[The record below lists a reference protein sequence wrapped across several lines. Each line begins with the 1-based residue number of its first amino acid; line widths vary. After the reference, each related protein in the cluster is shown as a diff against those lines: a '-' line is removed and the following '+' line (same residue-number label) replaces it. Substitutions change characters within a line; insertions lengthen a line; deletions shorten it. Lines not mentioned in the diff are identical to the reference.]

1 MKRDFLSLRDFS
13 REELAQVLEQAQAF
27 KQGRLKPSLAGKA
40 VVLVFE
46 KASTR
51 TRISFEVGIDRLG
64 GHPIVLTPEMSQMGR
79 GEPLKDTA
87 RILSRYAEMIVM
99 RTYAH
104 ATIEEVAQWADVPV
118 INALT
123 DLLHPCQVLSDC
135 FTLSEIFGELTD
147 KKIAWIGDGN
157 NMANSWINAAALFGF
172 ELTLACPAGYEPDQ
186 GILSAAFI
194 DGAAVRVVREPAEA
208 VKGAVAVNTDVWASM
223 GQEQEARARRQ
234 AFQGYQVDARLMSQ
248 AAPEAVFLHCLPAH
262 RGEEVTEEVLESA
275 QSVVWD
281 QAENRLYVQ
290 EAIMDFLVG
299 HHHER

>member
-13 REELAQVLEQAQAF
+13 RDELSQVLEQAQAF
-27 KQGRLKPSLAGKA
+27 KQGRLKSSLEGKA
-40 VVLVFE
+40 VVMVFE

-64 GHPIVLTPEMSQMGR
+64 GHPIVLTPGTSQMGR

-104 ATIEEVAQWADVPV
+104 ATIEEIAQWADVPV

-172 ELTLACPAGYEPDQ
+172 ELSLACPAGYEPDKA
-186 GILSAAFI
+186 ILNAAFI
-194 DGAAVRVVREPAEA
+194 DGAKVTVVRDPAEA
-208 VKGAVAVNTDVWASM
+208 VAGAIAVNTDVWASM
-223 GQEQEARARRQ
+223 GQEEESGIRAQ
-234 AFQGYQVDARLMSQ
+234 AFQGYQVDARLMGQ
-248 AAPEAVFLHCLPAH
+248 AAPEAVFMHCLPAH
-262 RGEEVTEEVLESA
+262 RGEEVSEEVLESA

-290 EAIMDFLVG
+290 EAIMDFLIG

>member
-64 GHPIVLTPEMSQMGR
+64 GHPIVLTPGSSQMGR

-157 NMANSWINAAALFGF
+157 NMANSWINAAALLDF
-172 ELTLACPAGYEPDQ
+172 ELTLACPAGYDPDQ
-186 GILSAAFI
+186 AILDSALI
-194 DGAAVRVVREPAEA
+194 DGARIKVVRDPAEA
-208 VKGAVAVNTDVWASM
+208 VDGAIAVNTDVWASM
-223 GQEQEARARRQ
+223 GQEDESGIRNQ
-234 AFQGYQVDARLMSQ
+234 AFQGYQVDARLMSR

-262 RGEEVTEEVLESA
+262 RGEEVSEEVLESA

-290 EAIMDFLVG
+290 EAVMDFLIG
-299 HHHER
+299 HHHEI

>member
-64 GHPIVLTPEMSQMGR
+64 GHPIVLTPGSSQMGR

-104 ATIEEVAQWADVPV
+104 STIEEVAQWADVPV

-123 DLLHPCQVLSDC
+123 DLLHPCQVLADC

-172 ELTLACPAGYEPDQ
+172 ALTLACPAGYEPDQ
-186 GILSAAFI
+186 AIMNAAFI
-194 DGAAVRVVREPAEA
+194 DGAKIKVVRDPAEA
-208 VKGAVAVNTDVWASM
+208 VAGAIAVNTDVWASM
-223 GQEQEARARRQ
+223 GQEDESGIRNQ
-234 AFQGYQVDARLMSQ
+234 AFQGYQVDARLMSR

>member
-1 MKRDFLSLRDFS
+1 
-13 REELAQVLEQAQAF
+13 
-27 KQGRLKPSLAGKA
+27 

-87 RILSRYAEMIVM
+87 RILSHYAEMIVM

-186 GILSAAFI
+186 GILNAAFI

>member
-13 REELAQVLEQAQAF
+13 RDELSQVLEQAQAF
-27 KQGRLKPSLAGKA
+27 KQGRLKASLEGKA
-40 VVLVFE
+40 VVMVFE

-64 GHPIVLTPEMSQMGR
+64 GHPIVLTPGTSQMGR

-104 ATIEEVAQWADVPV
+104 ATIEEIAQWADVPV

-123 DLLHPCQVLSDC
+123 DLLHPCQVLADC
-135 FTLSEIFGELTD
+135 FTLSEIFGELTG
-147 KKIAWIGDGN
+147 KKVAWIGDGN
-157 NMANSWINAAALFGF
+157 NMANSWINAAALLGF
-172 ELTLACPAGYEPDQ
+172 ELSLACPAGYDPDKA
-186 GILSAAFI
+186 ILSAAFI
-194 DGAAVRVVREPAEA
+194 DGAKITVVRDPAEA
-208 VKGAVAVNTDVWASM
+208 VRGAIAVNTDVWASM
-223 GQEQEARARRQ
+223 GQEEESGLRNQ
-234 AFQGYQVDARLMSQ
+234 AFQGYQVDARLMGQ
-248 AAPEAVFLHCLPAH
+248 AAPEAVFMHCLPAH
-262 RGEEVTEEVLESA
+262 RGEEVAEEVLESA

-290 EAIMDFLVG
+290 EAIMDFLIG
-299 HHHER
+299 HHHEI